1 MFWVAIKL
9 RCGAEDGE
17 MTDRGN
23 AAHGDG
29 SRHQGGGRR
38 DEGFEASPSSATD
51 VPDGEE
57 GSILQGEASRRG
69 MTASDRGETGAG
81 AESAQG
87 IHSAKADPPEER
99 SAVEHAHGEP
109 GRGEGAGLSGSE
121 PLRHRETEHK
131 PGYGGEKAEPRTS
144 SDKR

>member
-1 MFWVAIKL
+1 
-9 RCGAEDGE
+9 

-23 AAHGDG
+23 AARDDR
-29 SRHQGGGRR
+29 SRHQGDGRG
-38 DEGFEASPSSATD
+38 DEGFEADPSSGTS
-51 VPDGEE
+51 VPNGDDGSTLK
-57 GSILQGEASRRG
+57 GDPSRRV
-69 MTASDRGETGAG
+69 TASDQGKTGAG
-81 AESAQG
+81 AESSEG
-87 IHSAKADPPEER
+87 IHSTKGNQPEQR

-131 PGYGGEKAEPRTS
+131 SGYGGEKAEPRTS

>member
-1 MFWVAIKL
+1 
-9 RCGAEDGE
+9 

-23 AAHGDG
+23 APHDDR
-29 SRHQGGGRR
+29 SRHQGGGRA
-38 DEGFEASPSSATD
+38 DEGFEADPSSATG
-51 VPDGEE
+51 VPNGEV
-57 GSILQGEASRRG
+57 GSILEGESTRRG
-69 MTASDRGETGAG
+69 VTASESGTTGAG
-81 AESAQG
+81 AESSEG
-87 IHSAKADPPEER
+87 IHSSKGNRPDQR

-131 PGYGGEKAEPRTS
+131 SGYGGEKAEPRTS